1 MSTVFRQLDETLVTI
16 REMLS
21 GYQPVDEGHRFP
33 WENAV
38 YTDKAFRRAHLD
50 VVDVRDTRKLFMA
63 HLCVFPNTNDPS
75 PLFGFDLIAGPNK
88 VTGAFHDFSPLGGNT
103 FLDGWF
109 EAAVEQFKPT
119 KERTLP
125 DWARPI
131 FSKSMVAATNIQ
143 NDIELAEFL
152 SLVVSNLKFYLEHIG
167 TATADDFTE
176 QQNRYCRNQKMNP
189 HTPRVMEALGY
200 DAETVRHF
208 IDTCLFPEVKSHE
221 PMVRSYRIGEIA

>member
-1 MSTVFRQLDETLVTI
+1 MSTIFRQLDGAVAAI
-16 REMLS
+16 REILS
-21 GYQPVDEGHRFP
+21 GYTPVDEGHAFP
-33 WENAV
+33 WLNAV
-38 YTDKAFRRAHLD
+38 YSDKSFRRAHLD

-109 EAAVEQFKPT
+109 GAAAESFKPT

-152 SLVVSNLKFYLEHIG
+152 SLVVSNLKFYLEHVG
-167 TATADDFTE
+167 TATDGDFTE

-208 IDTCLFPEVKSHE
+208 IDTCLFPEIPAANSL
-221 PMVRSYRIGEIA
+221 VRSLCAGEIV